1 MSRISRHPPL
11 ERPRLKRTVEPLDTP
26 DGDILL
32 SRYGADDV
40 RIVEPSAEERE
51 LLSALDG
58 RSSMGELLGR
68 FDAGMVDRTIE
79 GMRGLLL
86 IDDAADDDAVPAD
99 ERERFDRQLRYFS
112 EVSQGESTPSECQQ
126 RLRDSRVVVLGV
138 GGLGGRVALELACC
152 GVGELRL
159 VDGDRVEVSN
169 LDRQIQYTETDI
181 GKGKAEATA
190 AMIRRFNASIKVDAL
205 PRTLEG
211 EEDLAECIAGA
222 DIVIAAADWPPYEI
236 DLWCNSACF
245 EAGIPYITMGQS
257 PPLVRVGPLYVPGQ
271 TGCYV
276 CQDAAY
282 KREFPLYES
291 SVEQRRGKASPVAT
305 LGPPCGVIGGI
316 VGMDVMHHLT
326 GLVRPA
332 TLGASLA
339 IDLRTMEVQRQPLVA
354 QPDCPVCTAM
364 QPAVRA

>member
-1 MSRISRHPPL
+1 MSPGPPQHRL

-26 DGDILL
+26 EGDVLL
-32 SRYGADDV
+32 TRYSADDV
-40 RIVEPSAEERE
+40 RIVDPSGEERE
-51 LLSALDG
+51 LLDALDG
-58 RSSMGELLGR
+58 RSSLRELTER
-68 FDAGMVDRTIE
+68 FDAEMVTRTIE
-79 GMRGLLL
+79 GMRELLL
-86 IDDAADDDAVPAD
+86 IDDAADDDAVPLG

-112 EVSQGESTPSECQQ
+112 EVSQGEIAPSECQR

-159 VDGDRVEVSN
+159 VDGDRVEISN
-169 LDRQIQYTETDI
+169 LDRQLQYTEADV
-181 GKGKAEATA
+181 GMGKAEATA
-190 AMIRRFNASIKVDAL
+190 AMIRRFNSSIQVDAMSREL
-205 PRTLEG
+205 QG
-211 EEDLAECIAGA
+211 ERELAECIAGA
-222 DIVIAAADWPPYEI
+222 DIVVAAADWPPYEI
-236 DLWCNSACF
+236 ELWCNSACF

-276 CQDAAY
+276 CQEAAY
-282 KREFPLYES
+282 RRQFPLYET
-291 SVEQRRGKASPVAT
+291 SVEQRRAKASPVAT
-305 LGPPCGVIGGI
+305 LGPPCGVIGGV

-354 QPDCPVCTAM
+354 QPDCPVCAESRT
-364 QPAVRA
+364 VRA